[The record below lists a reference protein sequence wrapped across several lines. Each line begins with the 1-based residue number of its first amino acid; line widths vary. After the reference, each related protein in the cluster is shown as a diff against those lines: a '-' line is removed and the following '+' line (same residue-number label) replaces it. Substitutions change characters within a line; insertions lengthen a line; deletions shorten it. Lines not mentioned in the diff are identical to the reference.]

1 MKLSK
6 LFKSKRFNRIYKGL
20 KDRPECKLHA
30 LLTHSAFAEF
40 PERTV
45 AAANTTAQSHY
56 IVSTRKKD
64 RLLFK
69 AICDRTLDALVD
81 VSKLPGGDSI
91 PCLYAVDHN
100 YHMLGGYSEVL
111 EGGAYYINADL
122 TTKLGVSKIDLP
134 VFFKV
139 YYDETGEL
147 KIDVLPATVPT
158 TGEDYVTLADVGPE
172 RDIYHVRLHAQGND
186 LHRET
191 WENLNDCNDTY
202 SDIGKAALC
211 EYIESFYDLKAMQ
224 VTTGNRMVQYAIRDF
239 IFKHSGFKETK
250 YGEFMELVL
259 DDGKVL
265 TYPVEFNGNE
275 LVVTQREGTVV
286 LDRAPLTFITE
297 LLGPKYPLPIPNTGP
312 ITSKP
317 GTLDIISRV

>member
-45 AAANTTAQSHY
+45 AAVNTTAQSHY
-56 IVSTRKKD
+56 IVSARKKD
-64 RLLFK
+64 TLLFR
-69 AICDRTLDALVD
+69 AICDRAMAALVD
-81 VSKLPGGDSI
+81 VSKLPEGGS
-91 PCLYAVDHN
+91 PHLFSVERS
-100 YHMLGGYSEVL
+100 YHLLGGYSEVL
-111 EGGAYYINADL
+111 SGGAYYINVEL
-122 TTKLGVSKIDLP
+122 TTKRGVAKVDLP

-139 YYDETGEL
+139 YYAETGEL

-158 TGEDYVTLADVGPE
+158 TGEDYIELDDVGPE
-172 RDIYHVRLHAQGND
+172 HDICHVRLNTQGND
-186 LHRET
+186 LH
-191 WENLNDCNDTY
+191 WVDWKNLNDSSVMYGDL
-202 SDIGKAALC
+202 GKAALC
-211 EYIESFYDLKAMQ
+211 AHIESFYDLKAMQ
-224 VTTGNRMVQYAIRDF
+224 VTTGNRMVQYAIRDYV
-239 IFKHSGFKETK
+239 FKHSGFKETK
-250 YGEFMELVL
+250 YGECMELVL

-265 TYPVEFNGNE
+265 TYPIEFHGSQ
-275 LVVTQREGTVV
+275 LVVTSREEVKV
-286 LDRAPLTFITE
+286 LDREPLTFITE

-312 ITSKP
+312 IASKP